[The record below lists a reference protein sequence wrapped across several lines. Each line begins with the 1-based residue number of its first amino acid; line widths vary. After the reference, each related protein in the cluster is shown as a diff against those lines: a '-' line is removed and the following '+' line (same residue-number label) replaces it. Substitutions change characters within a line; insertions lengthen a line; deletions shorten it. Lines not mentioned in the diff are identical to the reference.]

1 MDPEAIAARAVRAG
15 RVGLDTEFVAEGRYR
30 PLLCL
35 VAVGVED
42 DGEVATELLDPL
54 GDPLDPAPLGGLLAD
69 PDVEVVVHAGRQDLD
84 ILRRAWGRDV
94 SCVFDTQVA
103 AGFVGLGAGMSYGRL
118 VDSVLGVRLGK
129 GETFARWDARPLSGD
144 QLTYARDDVSH
155 LLPLAAELRRRLE
168 ERGRLA
174 WALEECRAL
183 EHPGDVRDP
192 EEAYRRLSRV
202 NQLRPGELAIAKEL
216 AAWRERTAEAEDR
229 TTSAVLGDP
238 QLLELARRG
247 PGDRRGLRDI
257 RGLYGRTV
265 QRRGDEILAA
275 IARGRDG
282 PPVRLRD
289 ERGRFDPDDAPLV
302 ALGEALVRARARDA
316 GLAYE
321 LVAARADLSAIV
333 AHVRG
338 GGEEPAVRTL
348 RGWRRELV
356 GGDLLELLRGHRA
369 LAVDGGGRLEVT
381 AR

>member
-35 VAVGVED
+35 IAVGVHD
-42 DGEVATELLDPL
+42 DGGVATELLDPL
-54 GDPLDPAPLGGLLAD
+54 GEPLDPAPLGALLAD
-69 PDVEVVVHAGRQDLD
+69 PDVEVIVHAGRQDLD

-94 SCVFDTQVA
+94 TNVFDTQVA

-118 VDSVLGVRLGK
+118 VDSVLGVHLGK
-129 GETFARWDARPLSGD
+129 GETFARWDARPLSAD
-144 QLTYARDDVSH
+144 QLTYAREDVSH

-168 ERGRLA
+168 ERGRLS
-174 WALEECRAL
+174 WALEECRVL
-183 EHPGDVRDP
+183 EQPGDVRDP

-202 NQLRPGELAIAKEL
+202 NQLRPRELAVAREL

-229 TTSAVLGDP
+229 TTSAVVGDV

-247 PGDRRGLRDI
+247 PADRRGLRDI

-275 IARGRDG
+275 ITRGRDA
-282 PPVRLRD
+282 PSVRLRD
-289 ERGRFDPDDAPLV
+289 ERGRSEPDDVPLV
-302 ALGEALVRARARDA
+302 ALGEALVRARAQDA
-316 GLAYE
+316 DLAYE
-321 LVAARADLSAIV
+321 LVAARADLAAIV
-333 AHVRG
+333 AHVRRG
-338 GGEEPAVRTL
+338 DEEPGVRTL

-356 GGDLLELLRGHRA
+356 GGDLLELLRGRRA

>member
-35 VAVGVED
+35 VAIGVQ
-42 DGEVATELLDPL
+42 DGEEVASELLDPL
-54 GDPLDPAPLGGLLAD
+54 GDPVDPAPLGALLAD

-84 ILRRAWGRDV
+84 ILRRAWGREV
-94 SCVFDTQVA
+94 TNVFDTQVA

-118 VDSVLGVRLGK
+118 VDSVLGVHLGK
-129 GETFARWDARPLSGD
+129 GETFARWDARPLSED
-144 QLTYARDDVSH
+144 QLAYARDDVSH

-168 ERGRLA
+168 EGGRLE
-174 WALEECRAL
+174 WALEECRVL

-192 EEAYRRLSRV
+192 DEAYRRLSRA
-202 NQLRPGELAIAKEL
+202 NQLRPRDLAIAKEL

-229 TTSAVLGDP
+229 TTNTVLGDA
-238 QLLELARRG
+238 QLLELARRA
-247 PGDRRGLRDI
+247 PDDRRGLRDI
-257 RGLYGRTV
+257 RGLYGRTA

-275 IARGRDG
+275 IARGRDAPG
-282 PPVRLRD
+282 VRLRE
-289 ERGRFDPDDAPLV
+289 ERGRLDPDDVPLV

-321 LVAARADLSAIV
+321 LVAARADLAAIV
-333 AHVRG
+333 AHVRN

-348 RGWRRELV
+348 RGWRGELV
-356 GGDLLELLRGHRA
+356 GGDLLALLRGHRT
-369 LAVDGGGRLEVT
+369 LAVDGGGRLEV
-381 AR
+381 RPR